1 MKDIL
6 GTPIEL
12 GQKVVFG
19 SAGSMCLRV
28 GEIVKVNAKTVM
40 IKHAE
45 YHNGSYSTIEESRR
59 NFDDVVVIK

>member
-28 GEIVKVNAKTVM
+28 GEIIKVNTKTVV
-40 IKHAE
+40 IKHHE
-45 YHNGSYSTIEESRR
+45 YNNGPYSSIMESRR
-59 NFDDVVVIK
+59 NFDDVVVVK